1 MKLAA
6 ISFLFLFVIF
16 NTPGWAGVR
25 QSSSSESHGKQV
37 KLRENYE
44 RVIFDTDVGG
54 DIDDAGA
61 LAVLHALADRGEIE
75 LLAIGVVIGHEA
87 AVPYV
92 HAVNTW
98 YGRPSLPVGTIKGWA
113 PYSRD
118 GYMRRVIAEYPHA
131 LSKNEAPNVVELY
144 RKVLAAQPDKSVTLV
159 VVGPPT
165 NIYHLLKSSPD
176 EHSSLTGVELMR
188 RKIKF
193 YAAGGNGN
201 AGLPKGK
208 CGFNYYT
215 DLFSA
220 STELHLL
227 PSDFP
232 TVFAG
237 GSGSKLEIGSALSKT
252 KPDHIIR
259 KSYESYYGGTAK
271 SRPTWDQL
279 RVLYACRPSS
289 RKFFNTSAPGSIT
302 LTFGEIIAYQPEPDR
317 NHAFAYVS
325 DFEAL
330 KTELTDLMLYDPRSG
345 KR

>member
-1 MKLAA
+1 MNKSLTL
-6 ISFLFLFVIF
+6 SLFLAIVILTGWIPGRQN
-16 NTPGWAGVR
+16 NTSGNL
-25 QSSSSESHGKQV
+25 QHKV
-37 KLRENYE
+37 KLEQNYE

-54 DIDDAGA
+54 DVDDAGA

-75 LLAIGVVIGHEA
+75 LLAVGVVIGHES

-98 YGRPSLPVGTIKGWA
+98 YGRPDLPIGTIKGPA

-118 GYMRRVIAEYPHA
+118 GYMGRIVADYPHS
-131 LSKNEAPNVVELY
+131 LSQKAAPDVVKLY
-144 RKVLAAQPDKSVTLV
+144 RKVLASQPDRSVTLIA
-159 VVGPPT
+159 VGPAT
-165 NIYHLLKSSPD
+165 NIYNLLKSSPD
-176 EHSSLTGVELMR
+176 EHSPLTGLELMR

-237 GSGSKLEIGSALSKT
+237 GSGSQLEIGSELSKT

-259 KSYESYYGGTAK
+259 RSYESYYGGTAK
-271 SRPTWDQL
+271 NRPTWDQL

-289 RKFFNTSAPGSIT
+289 RILWNTSAPGTIKMA
-302 LTFGEIIAYQPEPDR
+302 LDEIITYELEPNKNR
-317 NHAFAYVS
+317 AFAYVKN
-325 DFEAL
+325 FEAL
-330 KTELTDLMLYDPRSG
+330 KAELIELMMYDPRD
-345 KR
+345 K